1 MSLLTIIFILV
12 QLSTRIEDE
21 AVKPVYDAWETQ
33 AGIIKSLL
41 KLYSYFKKA
50 TILLLSISFFSLI
63 KEKRPGVWSQPV
75 DGWLVRLVHQTKKK
89 ILV

>member
-33 AGIIKSLL
+33 IGIIKSLL

-50 TILLLSISFFSLI
+50 T
-63 KEKRPGVWSQPV
+63 
-75 DGWLVRLVHQTKKK
+75 
-89 ILV
+89 